1 MITLIIV
8 DCQNDFI
15 SGTMAVNGAKEVVNN
30 IKNFINEN
38 KDEIEK
44 IIFTLDWHPYN
55 HCSFKKEGGKWPIHC
70 VQHTPGACIDS
81 KLLKLVQA
89 SGISFQF
96 SLKGQEGEQYGAF
109 EDAEI
114 IKDYLGTRIRFDTQ
128 SDADITTDFIICG
141 IAGDYCVKETI
152 ENLLKYN
159 IVPKILMSGI
169 ASIDNGKVINKYI
182 EVNQLEKY
190 EELSNN

>member
-89 SGISFQF
+89 SGIPFQF

-114 IKDYLGTRIRFDTQ
+114 IKDYFGTRIRFDTQ
-128 SDADITTDFIICG
+128 SEADATTDFIICG
-141 IAGDYCVKETI
+141 IAGDYCVKETT
-152 ENLLKYN
+152 ENLLKYD
-159 IVPKILMSGI
+159 IVPKMLMSGI
-169 ASIDNGKVINKYI
+169 ASIDDGKTINKYI

>member
-38 KDEIEK
+38 KDAIEK

-55 HCSFKKEGGKWPIHC
+55 HCSFKKDGGKWPIHC

-81 KLLKLVQA
+81 KLLKLVQS
-89 SGISFQF
+89 SGIPFQF

-128 SDADITTDFIICG
+128 SDADATTDFIICG
-141 IAGDYCVKETI
+141 IAGDYCVKDTT
-152 ENLLKYN
+152 ENLLKYD
-159 IVPKILMSGI
+159 IAPKMLMSGI
-169 ASIDNGKVINKYI
+169 ASIDNGKIINKYI

-190 EELSNN
+190 EEFSNN

>member
-55 HCSFKKEGGKWPIHC
+55 HCSFKKEGGKWPVHC

-89 SGISFQF
+89 SGIPFQF

-141 IAGDYCVKETI
+141 IAGDYCVKDTT
-152 ENLLKYN
+152 ENLLKYD
-159 IVPKILMSGI
+159 IAPKMLMSGI
-169 ASIDNGKVINKYI
+169 ASIDNGKIINKYI

>member
-55 HCSFKKEGGKWPIHC
+55 HCSFKKDGGKWPIHC

-81 KLLKLVQA
+81 KLLKLVQS
-89 SGISFQF
+89 SGIPFQF

-109 EDAEI
+109 EDSEI

-141 IAGDYCVKETI
+141 IAGDYCVKETT

-159 IVPKILMSGI
+159 IAPKMLMSGI

>member
-55 HCSFKKEGGKWPIHC
+55 HCSFKKEGGKWPVHC

-89 SGISFQF
+89 SGIPFQF

-128 SDADITTDFIICG
+128 SDADATTNFIICG

>member
-55 HCSFKKEGGKWPIHC
+55 HCSFKKDGGKWPIHC

-81 KLLKLVQA
+81 KLLKLVQ
-89 SGISFQF
+89 SSRIPFQF

-128 SDADITTDFIICG
+128 SDADATTDFIICG
-141 IAGDYCVKETI
+141 IAGDYCVKDTT
-152 ENLLKYN
+152 ENLLKYD
-159 IVPKILMSGI
+159 IAPKMLMSGI
-169 ASIDNGKVINKYI
+169 ASIDNGKIINKYI

-190 EELSNN
+190 EEFSNN

>member
-15 SGTMAVNGAKEVVNN
+15 SGTMAVNGAKEVINN
-30 IKNFINEN
+30 IKNFINKN
-38 KDEIEK
+38 KNEIEK

-55 HCSFKKEGGKWPIHC
+55 HCSFKKDGGKWPIHC

-81 KLLKLVQA
+81 KLLKLVQ
-89 SGISFQF
+89 SSRIPFQF

-128 SDADITTDFIICG
+128 SDADATTDFIICG
-141 IAGDYCVKETI
+141 IAGDYCVKETT

-159 IVPKILMSGI
+159 IVPKMLMSGI
-169 ASIDNGKVINKYI
+169 ASIDNGKIINKYI

-190 EELSNN
+190 EEFSNN

>member
-55 HCSFKKEGGKWPIHC
+55 HCSFKKEGGKWPVHC

-89 SGISFQF
+89 SGIPFQF

-141 IAGDYCVKETI
+141 IAGDYCVKETT
-152 ENLLKYN
+152 ENLLKYD
-159 IVPKILMSGI
+159 IAPKMLMSGI
-169 ASIDNGKVINKYI
+169 ASIDNGKIINKYI

-190 EELSNN
+190 EEFSNN

>member
-44 IIFTLDWHPYN
+44 IIFTLDWHPYD
-55 HCSFKKEGGKWPIHC
+55 HCSFKKEGGRWPIHC
-70 VQHTPGACIDS
+70 VQHTPGACVDS

-89 SGISFQF
+89 SGIPFQF

-114 IKDYLGTRIRFDTQ
+114 IKDYFGTRICFDTQ
-128 SDADITTDFIICG
+128 SEANATTDFIVCG
-141 IAGDYCVKETI
+141 IAGDYCVKETT
-152 ENLLKYN
+152 ENLLKYD
-159 IVPKILMSGI
+159 IVPKMLTSGI
-169 ASIDNGKVINKYI
+169 ASIDDGKIINKYI

>member
-81 KLLKLVQA
+81 KLLKLVQS
-89 SGISFQF
+89 SGIPFQF

-141 IAGDYCVKETI
+141 IAGDYCVKDTT
-152 ENLLKYN
+152 ENLLKYD
-159 IVPKILMSGI
+159 IAPKMLMSGI
-169 ASIDNGKVINKYI
+169 ASIDNGKIINKYI

-190 EELSNN
+190 EEFSNN